1 MGTGAFMSFCQ
12 VGEGSTAP
20 TNADSALES
29 YVANSSTVHSNSQAA
44 QSSAPYYGYNRQT
57 FRFAAGTAAGNLSE
71 VGIGW
76 AATGSLFARALI
88 KDELGDPTT
97 ITVLSDEVLDVT
109 YELRSYPVEDD
120 SDPFNVSVTGDVP
133 HTYSCVV
140 RASKVTDY
148 LYWHPQNQSV
158 SFRLQSTYMQYA
170 YNGTMGTVLQ
180 LPNGLSSQVSSIVA
194 AAYGNNDLYRDFDTI
209 WELDNGNLAG
219 GIKSVVWPSTIG
231 TYQIEFDTTIPKTNV
246 RVLHLNFRVSWD
258 RYVP

>member
-1 MGTGAFMSFCQ
+1 
-12 VGEGSTAP
+12 
-20 TNADSALES
+20 
-29 YVANSSTVHSNSQAA
+29 
-44 QSSAPYYGYNRQT
+44 
-57 FRFAAGTAAGNLSE
+57 
-71 VGIGW
+71 
-76 AATGSLFARALI
+76 
-88 KDELGDPTT
+88 
-97 ITVLSDEVLDVT
+97 
-109 YELRSYPVEDD
+109 
-120 SDPFNVSVTGDVP
+120 
-133 HTYSCVV
+133 
-140 RASKVTDY
+140 
-148 LYWHPQNQSV
+148 
-158 SFRLQSTYMQYA
+158 MQYA